1 MRLGL
6 SEISTVGA
14 SFADDVAAYAA
25 AGFDA
30 IGLWEFKLPEDDQ
43 ASVTLL
49 REHGLV
55 VANCVPA
62 VPSFLQLRIPGLEG
76 PADPE
81 ERIEAICASV
91 RRFARFRP
99 ECVVCLAGPLGGRT
113 EAEAR
118 EIVVG
123 GLRRIGAAA
132 SESGVRLGFEPTH
145 PAEREVTSFVVTVA
159 DAVALLDEA
168 GLTEAGVMVDTFNLW
183 EDVAAAD
190 WLRENGSRVAG
201 VHVGD
206 VPADASPG
214 RDLPGTNGG
223 RTREL
228 VEAAHAGGWN
238 GTLDVEIFST
248 PDGFWGLPVDEAARH
263 AHGAASR
270 LLA

>member
-1 MRLGL
+1 MIRLLGIKRMGL
-6 SEISTVGA
+6 SAAMTSKHVQHIEAQVGA
-14 SFADDVAAYAA
+14 R
-25 AGFDA
+25 
-30 IGLWEFKLPEDDQ
+30 
-43 ASVTLL
+43 LL
-49 REHGLV
+49 
-55 VANCVPA
+55 N
-62 VPSFLQLRIPGLEG
+62 
-76 PADPE
+76 
-81 ERIEAICASV
+81 
-91 RRFARFRP
+91 
-99 ECVVCLAGPLGGRT
+99 RT
-113 EAEAR
+113 SR
-118 EIVVG
+118 NV
-123 GLRRIGAAA
+123 
-132 SESGVRLGFEPTH
+132 S
-145 PAEREVTSFVVTVA
+145 
-159 DAVALLDEA
+159 
-168 GLTEAGVMVDTFNLW
+168 LTEAGVMVDTFNLW